1 LIKDETIMVQH
12 PLWKQLKFVTGN
24 PDKLREAQ
32 AILGVDLGQA
42 ELPDLHEIQTY
53 DVHTLVENK
62 ARQAHAILQ
71 CPVMVEDSG
80 LLFEAWN
87 GLPGALVKWFEQS
100 VGCAGMLKMLEGFGD
115 RKAVAQCL
123 VAVYDGHEIL
133 IGKGEVTGTVSDRL
147 RGDNGFGWDVIFI
160 PEGHDRTYAEMTA
173 EEKNAIS
180 HRRRAFES
188 LKELF

>member
-1 LIKDETIMVQH
+1 MEQH

-24 PDKLREAQ
+24 TDKLREAQ
-32 AILGVDLGQA
+32 EILGVDLQQEA
-42 ELPDLHEIQTY
+42 LPELHEIQTS
-53 DVHTLVENK
+53 DVPALVEHK
-62 ARQAHAILQ
+62 AREAYGILQ

-80 LLFEAWN
+80 LVFEAWN

-100 VGCAGMLKMLEGFGD
+100 VGCGGMLKMLEPFEN

-123 VAVYDGHEIL
+123 VAVYDGREIL
-133 IGKGEVTGTVSDRL
+133 IGKGEVTGTVADRL
-147 RGDNGFGWDVIFI
+147 RGDNGFGWDVLFI
-160 PEGHDRTYAEMTA
+160 PEGQDRTYAEMTT

-188 LKELF
+188 LKKIL

>member
-1 LIKDETIMVQH
+1 MEQH

-32 AILGVDLGQA
+32 AILGVVLERAQLA
-42 ELPDLHEIQTY
+42 DLHEIQTY
-53 DVHTLVENK
+53 DVHAIVENK

-100 VGCAGMLKMLEGFGD
+100 VGCAGMLKMLEGFCN

-123 VAVYDGHEIL
+123 VAIYDGQELL

-147 RGDNGFGWDVIFI
+147 RGDNGFGWDVLFV

-188 LKELF
+188 LKNML